1 MNSNRLIL
9 MLVLVIAL
17 AVGGVMA
24 WKSDVFRPAPPPS
37 DIGGPFQ
44 LVDQNGRAV
53 DQNVLKGKW
62 NAIFFGFT
70 YCPDLCPTTLHE
82 LSTATTLLGDDGKK
96 FRIVFVSVDPE
107 RDNPEQMKAYLDA
120 QGLPAGTLGLTGTPA
135 QTAQVAKA
143 YKVFYQKVGTG
154 PDYEVNHTGVIYL
167 MDPKGRFSTA
177 LGPAMSPQEM
187 AGQIEKAMRG

>member
-24 WKSDVFRPAPPPS
+24 WKSDVFRPSPPPS

-53 DQNVLKGKW
+53 DQDVLKGKW

>member
-1 MNSNRLIL
+1 
-9 MLVLVIAL
+9 
-17 AVGGVMA
+17 MA
-24 WKSDVFRPAPPPS
+24 WKSDLFRPAPPPS
-37 DIGGPFQ
+37 DIGGAFQ
-44 LVDQNGRAV
+44 LTDQDGRAV
-53 DQNVLKGKW
+53 DQDVLRGKW

-70 YCPDLCPTTLHE
+70 YCPDLCPTTLHT
-82 LSTATTLLGDDGKK
+82 LSAAATLLGGDAKD

-107 RDNPEQMKAYLDA
+107 RDNPKQMKAYLDA
-120 QGLPAGTLGLTGTPA
+120 QGLPAGTLGLTGTPE

-167 MDPKGRFSTA
+167 MDPKGRFVSA

>member
-1 MNSNRLIL
+1 MNRHRSIL
-9 MLVLVIAL
+9 LVVLV
-17 AVGGVMA
+17 VGLVAAGVMA
-24 WKSDVFRPAPPPS
+24 WKSDLFRPAPPPS
-37 DIGGPFQ
+37 DIGGAFQ
-44 LVDQNGRAV
+44 LTDQDGRAV
-53 DQNVLKGKW
+53 DQDVLRGKW

-70 YCPDLCPTTLHE
+70 YCPDLCPTTLHT
-82 LSTATTLLGDDGKK
+82 LSAAATLLGGDAKD

-107 RDNPEQMKAYLDA
+107 RDNPKQMKAYLDA
-120 QGLPAGTLGLTGTPA
+120 QGLPAGTLGLTGTPE

-167 MDPKGRFSTA
+167 MDPKGRFVSA

>member
-1 MNSNRLIL
+1 MNRHRLIL
-9 MLVLVIAL
+9 LIVLVVGAIA
-17 AVGGVMA
+17 AGVMA

-37 DIGGPFQ
+37 DIGGAFH

-53 DQNVLKGKW
+53 DQSVLKGKW
-62 NAIFFGFT
+62 NAVFFGFT

-82 LSTATTLLGDDGKK
+82 LSTATTLLGDDGKD
-96 FRIVFVSVDPE
+96 FRIVFVSVDPG
-107 RDNPEQMKAYLDA
+107 RDNPKQMKAYLDA

-135 QTAQVAKA
+135 QTAEVAKA

-167 MDPKGRFSTA
+167 MDPKGRFVSA

-187 AGQIEKAMRG
+187 AGQIEKAIHG